1 MYNNRLLKVVA
12 VVVMLMAVAAS
23 GVAAASAPTAP
34 ERNVASSHCQ
44 AILRQELGTVMP
56 SGWSGYLESDCSLTG
71 ERSAGL
77 ATLDNPNHQWI
88 GPETVSAALGQQ
100 SNSVTYGSSE
110 WAAALGGSA
119 AQGQQSYSLPTT
131 GGSGKLDNQLAP
143 LDWYFAHDHAILD
156 GDNNVVSSGE
166 NLVNNRLARLDEL
179 ARIKDDVFP
188 VDSRATQMARLD
200 ELARIKD
207 DVFPGDARAAR
218 LARLDE
224 LARIKDDVFPVDS
237 RATQTV
243 SAALGQQSYSVTYG
257 SSEWAAALGG
267 SAPLGQQPSS
277 IPTMGGSGDLT
288 SGAAIWRDEG
298 ARSIPT
304 TGGLGDSTSATDG
317 VLDPTRG
324 Y

>member
-1 MYNNRLLKVVA
+1 MNNNRLLQVAA

-23 GVAAASAPTAP
+23 GVAAASAPTGP
-34 ERNVASSHCQ
+34 ERNVASSHCL

-88 GPETVSAALGQQ
+88 GPETVSAAL
-100 SNSVTYGSSE
+100 
-110 WAAALGGSA
+110 
-119 AQGQQSYSLPTT
+119 GQQSYSLPTT

-243 SAALGQQSYSVTYG
+243 SAALGQQSG
-257 SSEWAAALGG
+257 SF
-267 SAPLGQQPSS
+267 
-277 IPTMGGSGDLT
+277 
-288 SGAAIWRDEG
+288 
-298 ARSIPT
+298 PT
-304 TGGLGDSTSATDG
+304 TGGLGDSTSATGG